1 MPKLINTGLVLSC
14 IFLFLLLTISVLF
27 RKYPSFGFALSLITC
42 LMIGV
47 SGNIVQLSYFALINY
62 VSDKIISRF
71 IIGTAISGF
80 GLTVIRMFILAVS
93 GTKIKSILQII
104 LYFAIAIALL
114 LFDILVNTLFCK
126 S

>member
-1 MPKLINTGLVLSC
+1 MVRLINMGLVLSC
-14 IFLFLLLTISVLF
+14 IFLFGLLTISVFF
-27 RKYPSFGFALSLITC
+27 RAYTSFGFGLSLITC

-62 VSDKIISRF
+62 VSDKIVSRF
-71 IIGTAISGF
+71 IVGTAISGF

-93 GTKIKSILQII
+93 ETKVKSILQIV
-104 LYFAIAIALL
+104 LYFAIAIGLL
-114 LFDILVNTLFCK
+114 LFDIFLNSLFCK